1 MYFWMEVTS
10 GALQHYFTTETL
22 FFKTCFACNS
32 KKGRWWCLFFVADT
46 EERWM
51 CITLTNREGLRG
63 PDTQSNFS
71 SSVLLS
77 AKAHSLSVAAHI
89 NTRLLTPAL
98 FHILVGAHQRYSS
111 AALYSIQPT
120 VNADK
125 YSVLLYYNGN
135 SSPSMR
141 GACVRPTH

>member
-1 MYFWMEVTS
+1 
-10 GALQHYFTTETL
+10 
-22 FFKTCFACNS
+22 
-32 KKGRWWCLFFVADT
+32 
-46 EERWM
+46 M

-125 YSVLLYYNGN
+125 YSCLTVLQWQQQPQHEGGL
-135 SSPSMR
+135 
-141 GACVRPTH
+141 C